1 MEIALRQVIASYG
14 YEATHDCFLK
24 IMKDDYSF
32 LHKFHGNKVQKVQ
45 RDQKEVVE
53 VVEVVPVISNI
64 PDVQEETKPAKK
76 PVKKKEKEVVP
87 PVESFTETAP
97 EAMLE
102 DDMIDNLVV
111 SKNQKIVV
119 NKIGSDNKPSFITK
133 KESDDWQKEQEN
145 TTRLRL
151 ESEGINPESLL
162 TEENLRNWIEKE
174 DHGYA
179 VVAREKVG
187 LPESVVTEVCKRYG
201 IESAQAK
208 RRRMIMAQ
216 KFNGK
221 KGKK

>member
-1 MEIALRQVIASYG
+1 MEFALRQVIASYG
-14 YEATHDCFLK
+14 YEATHDCLLK

-32 LHKFHGNKVQKVQ
+32 LQKFHGKNKVLKDQK
-45 RDQKEVVE
+45 DQKEEE
-53 VVEVVPVISNI
+53 VIVSALREEVP
-64 PDVQEETKPAKK
+64 VQEETKPAKK
-76 PVKKKEKEVVP
+76 PVKKKEKEVVVP
-87 PVESFTETAP
+87 LVKSFTETAP
-97 EAMLE
+97 EAVLE

-111 SKNQKIVV
+111 GKNQKIVV
-119 NKIGSDNKPSFITK
+119 NKLGSDNKPSFITK

-145 TTRLRL
+145 TTRIRL

-174 DHGYA
+174 DNGYA

-201 IESAQAK
+201 IESTQAK